1 MNIGYARISTQDQK
15 FDLQIDALKKAGCK
29 TIFKEAVSGAKRE
42 RPELKKTMEKLRE
55 GDSLVV
61 WKLDRLGRSLKNLID
76 IVTTLHENKVSFI
89 SLSDNL
95 NTTTPQ
101 GRLIFNIF
109 GSLAEF
115 ERELIRERTNAGL
128 SAARA
133 RGRKGGR
140 RPGLSKEFQQKAG
153 SIKLAYDSKESSIS
167 EICKTFSVSTATLYK
182 CLRFIEE
189 RNQQNENKKAG
200 VVPEG

>member
-1 MNIGYARISTQDQK
+1 MNIGYARISTNDQK
-15 FDLQIDALKKAGCK
+15 FDLQLDALKNAGCK
-29 TIFKEAVSGAKRE
+29 VIFKETISGAKRE
-42 RPELKKTMEKLRE
+42 RPELKKAIEKLRE

-61 WKLDRLGRSLKNLID
+61 WKLDRLGRSLRDLID
-76 IVTTLHENKVSFI
+76 IVTTLHEKNVSFI
-89 SLSDNL
+89 SISDSL

-128 SAARA
+128 TAARA

-140 RPGLSKEFQQKAG
+140 KPGLSKAFQQKAG
-153 SIKLAYDSKESSIS
+153 SIKLAYDSKENSIA
-167 EICKTFSVSTATLYK
+167 EICEMFSVSTATLYK
-182 CLRFIEE
+182 CLRFVEE
-189 RNQQNENKKAG
+189 KNKKGKTHASG
-200 VVPEG
+200 E

>member
-1 MNIGYARISTQDQK
+1 MNIGYARISTNDQK
-15 FDLQIDALKKAGCK
+15 FDLQMDALQNAGCQ
-29 TIFKEAVSGAKRE
+29 TIFKEAISGAKRE
-42 RPELKKTMEKLRE
+42 RPELKKAIEKLRE

-61 WKLDRLGRSLKNLID
+61 WKLDRLGRSLRDLID
-76 IVTTLHENKVSFI
+76 IVTTLHEKNVSFI
-89 SLSDNL
+89 SISDNL

-140 RPGLSKEFQQKAG
+140 KPGLSKAFQQKAG
-153 SIKLAYDSKESSIS
+153 SIKLAYDAKENSIA
-167 EICKTFSVSTATLYK
+167 EICEMFSVSTATLYK
-182 CLRFIEE
+182 CLKFVEE
-189 RNQQNENKKAG
+189 KNKKKAR
-200 VVPEG
+200 ETEE

>member
-1 MNIGYARISTQDQK
+1 M
-15 FDLQIDALKKAGCK
+15 
-29 TIFKEAVSGAKRE
+29 
-42 RPELKKTMEKLRE
+42 RE

-61 WKLDRLGRSLKNLID
+61 WKLDRLGRSLRDLID
-76 IVTTLHENKVSFI
+76 IVTTLHEKNVSFI
-89 SLSDNL
+89 SISDSL

-128 SAARA
+128 TAARA

-140 RPGLSKEFQQKAG
+140 KPGLSKAFQQKAG
-153 SIKLAYDSKESSIS
+153 SIKLAYDSKENSIA
-167 EICKTFSVSTATLYK
+167 ELCDMFSVSTATLYK
-182 CLRFIEE
+182 CLRFVEE
-189 RNQQNENKKAG
+189 EKNKKKGKANTDG
-200 VVPEG
+200 

>member
-15 FDLQIDALKKAGCK
+15 FDLQLDALKKAGCK
-29 TIFKEAVSGAKRE
+29 TIFKEAISGAKRE
-42 RPELKKTMEKLRE
+42 RPELKKAMEKLRE

-61 WKLDRLGRSLKNLID
+61 WKLDRLGRSLRDLID

-89 SLSDNL
+89 SISDNL

-115 ERELIRERTNAGL
+115 ERELIKERTNAGL

-133 RGRKGGR
+133 RGRLGGR

-153 SIKLAYDSKESSIS
+153 SIKLAYDSKENSIA
-167 EICKTFSVSTATLYK
+167 EICENFSVSTATLYK
-182 CLRFIEE
+182 CIRFVEE
-189 RNQQNENKKAG
+189 RNQKKEHKKSHSIPG
-200 VVPEG
+200 K